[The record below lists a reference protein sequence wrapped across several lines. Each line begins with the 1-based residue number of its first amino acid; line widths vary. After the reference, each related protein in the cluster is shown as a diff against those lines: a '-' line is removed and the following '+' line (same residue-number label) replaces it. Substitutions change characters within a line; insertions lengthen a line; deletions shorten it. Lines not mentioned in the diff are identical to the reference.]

1 MTAPSAVIFFVTIRT
16 IKQGASMEP
25 SQLPPV
31 TPDSPAKTPEQ
42 PAYAPPVSAHEP
54 TVQLSSDQPEKKKRW
69 WLLPTLLI
77 MLPGIILVASILLY
91 AVANF
96 IFDSVAQSG
105 PIHAERGD
113 SAQSLF
119 GDAVTTNPAKTI
131 TNVILFIIG
140 AATVVLGPISFI
152 AGIIILIMRLA
163 QQK

>member
-1 MTAPSAVIFFVTIRT
+1 MWSFFVTIRT

-31 TPDSPAKTPEQ
+31 TPDNPPKAPGQ
-42 PAYAPPVSAHEP
+42 PTYAPSSSAPVP
-54 TVQLSSDQPEKKKRW
+54 TAQPSSDRPEKKKRW

-77 MLPGIILVASILLY
+77 LLPGIILVVSILLY
-91 AVANF
+91 AIANF
-96 IFDSVAQSG
+96 IFDSAAQST
-105 PIHAERGD
+105 PIQAENGD

-119 GDAVTTNPAKTI
+119 GDAVANNPAKTI

-140 AATVVLGPISFI
+140 AGTVLLGPVSFI